1 MSRRCTLNQQIIDCQ
16 ALLQT
21 TRLMRRQNRQSGA
34 GAWQPA
40 LILLTGFAGGFW
52 LQRLKAC
59 DVKPCDVKNW
69 DVKLSDVAK
78 AAGVLFNAPQQ
89 SPWWYQLGLAL
100 LQRLTP
106 GPADNPAPAAAASGT
121 DLQPSALQPSAVR

>member
-21 TRLMRRQNRQSGA
+21 TRLMRRQSGA
-34 GAWQPA
+34 ATWQPA
-40 LILLTGFAGGFW
+40 LILATGFAGGC
-52 LQRLKAC
+52 LLYQL
-59 DVKPCDVKNW
+59 KPCDVKNW
-69 DVKLSDVAK
+69 EVKLNDLAT
-78 AAGVLFNAPQQ
+78 AARVLLNTPQQ